1 MLTVGLFP
9 NLKKV
14 QVDSVLHKII
24 DYLSERQVKAIVP
37 AEAAE
42 IMGFSELACSTMGLS
57 DIDVAL
63 SLGGDGTFMNIA
75 RNIASRQIPVC
86 GVNLGKLGFLT
97 EVEIGEID
105 CALDRLIAGQYHI
118 EERLMLTATVER
130 SGKQIHSSLALNDI
144 VVTKNGY
151 SRMIGLNLF
160 VNDVYTAN
168 YPADGLIIATPTG
181 ATAYSLSAGGP
192 FVEPSLK
199 VMVITPI
206 CSHSLHSRSLIVSE
220 ADKITITLDDTNAEV
235 VLSADGQT
243 TVKLITSDKILIK
256 RAPDRA
262 RFIRFY
268 DKSYFDILR
277 NKLYRGEYCDT

>member
-9 NLKKV
+9 NLKKA
-14 QVDSVLHKII
+14 QVNPVLQQITQ
-24 DYLSERQVKAIVP
+24 YLTERHIKAVVP
-37 AEAAE
+37 AEAAA
-42 IMGFSELACSTMGLS
+42 IMQFSDLVCSSTCLD

-75 RNIASRQIPVC
+75 RNIACKHIPVC

-97 EVEIGEID
+97 EVELGEID
-105 CALDRLIAGQYHI
+105 SALDQLIAGQYHI
-118 EERLMLTATVER
+118 EDRLMLAAAVER
-130 SGKQIHSSLALNDI
+130 SGKIVHSALALNDL
-144 VVTKNGY
+144 VVTKSGY

-160 VNDVYTAN
+160 VNDIYTVH
-168 YPADGLIIATPTG
+168 YPADGLITATPTG

-206 CSHSLHSRSLIVSE
+206 CSHTLHSRSLIVSE
-220 ADKITITLDDTNAEV
+220 DDVITITIDETSADM
-235 VLSADGQT
+235 VLSADGQNAIQLMT
-243 TVKLITSDKILIK
+243 DDKIIIK

-268 DKSYFDILR
+268 GKSYFDILR
-277 NKLYRGEYCDT
+277 NKLYRGE

>member
-9 NLKKV
+9 NLKKA
-14 QVDSVLHKII
+14 QVDPVLHKIT
-24 DYLSERQVKAIVP
+24 DYLTERQVTVVVP
-37 AEAAE
+37 AEAAA
-42 IMGFSELACSTMGLS
+42 IMRFSNLTCSTTSLN

-63 SLGGDGTFMNIA
+63 SLGGDGTFMNVA
-75 RNIASRQIPVC
+75 RNIACKQIPVC

-97 EVEIGEID
+97 EVELSEID
-105 CALDRLIAGQYHI
+105 NALDSLIAGQYHI
-118 EERLMLTATVER
+118 EDRLMLQATVER
-130 SGKQIHSSLALNDI
+130 SGKQVHSALALNDI
-144 VVTKNGY
+144 VVTKGGY

-168 YPADGLIIATPTG
+168 YSADGLITATPTG

-199 VMVITPI
+199 VMVVTPI

-220 ADKITITLDDTNAEV
+220 EDTITITLDDTNADV

-243 TVKLITSDKILIK
+243 TVQLIPSDKILIK

-268 DKSYFDILR
+268 GKSYFDILR
-277 NKLYRGEYCDT
+277 NKLCGGE

>member
-1 MLTVGLFP
+1 VLTVGLFP
-9 NLKKV
+9 NLKKA
-14 QVDSVLHKII
+14 QVDPVLHKII
-24 DYLSERQVKAIVP
+24 DYLTERQVKAIVP

-42 IMGFSELACSTMGLS
+42 IMQFSDLACSTTCLE

-75 RNIASRQIPVC
+75 RNIACKQIPVC

-97 EVEIGEID
+97 EVELSEID
-105 CALDRLIAGQYHI
+105 SALDSLVAGQYHI
-118 EERLMLTATVER
+118 EDRLMLKATVER
-130 SGKQIHSSLALNDI
+130 SEQAVHSALALNDI
-144 VVTKNGY
+144 VVTKGGY

-160 VNDVYTAN
+160 VNDVYTAK
-168 YPADGLIIATPTG
+168 YPADGLITATPTG
-181 ATAYSLSAGGP
+181 ATGYSLSAGGP

-206 CSHSLHSRSLIVSE
+206 CSHALHSRSLIVSE
-220 ADKITITLDDTNAEV
+220 DDTITITIDDTSADV
-235 VLSADGQT
+235 VLSSDGQT
-243 TVKLITSDKILIK
+243 AFKLIASDKILIK

-268 DKSYFDILR
+268 GKSYFDILR
-277 NKLYRGEYCDT
+277 NKLYRGE